1 MSKQNISNEFFLTS
15 KNAINTNPKSV
26 KTVEAIYTILEKETD
41 PEKLQVINK
50 IINTYIVVVDN
61 QNTIACIS
69 PFFPKIIADKLVEI
83 GYKYNNEDILKNCNQ
98 KVRECMEELNKF

>member
-26 KTVEAIYTILEKETD
+26 KTVEAIYTILEKEID

-98 KVRECMEELNKF
+98 KVRECMEELSKF